1 MATSAEK
8 IALVTGANKGI
19 GFEVA
24 RQLVMRGFQVV
35 IGARRRDAGEKA
47 AAALSQGDGSGPPAA
62 GARGLFLE
70 IDIADPVSIARAGKQ
85 LATLVG
91 HLDVL
96 VNNAGIL
103 EDGKAT
109 VLDVDAAVVRR
120 TFATNA
126 LGPLLVTQAML
137 PLLLRAPYGARII
150 NVSSGAGALGEMAS
164 WAPAYSISKTALN
177 AVTRQFAATLR
188 GRRIAVNSVCPGWV
202 RTEMGGAAAPRSVQ
216 QGADTIIWLATD
228 APLSLT
234 GRFVRDRQVIA
245 W

>member
-1 MATSAEK
+1 MTSAADK

-19 GFEVA
+19 GLEVA
-24 RQLVMRGFQVV
+24 RQLVTRGFRVV
-35 IGARRRDAGEKA
+35 IGARRPEAGRKA
-47 AAALSQGDGSGPPAA
+47 AAELAQGGAA
-62 GARGLFLE
+62 DFLE
-70 IDIADPVSIARAGKQ
+70 IDIADPASITRAVKQ
-85 LATLVG
+85 LASLVE

-109 VLDVDAAVVRR
+109 ALDVDAVAVRR
-120 TFATNA
+120 TFETNT
-126 LGPLLVTQAML
+126 LGPLLVTQAVL
-137 PLLLRAPYGARII
+137 PLLLRAPAGARII
-150 NVSSGAGALGEMAS
+150 NVSSGAAALGEMAS

-177 AVTRQFAATLR
+177 AVTRQFAAALR
-188 GRRIAVNSVCPGWV
+188 GRRMAVNSVCPGWV
-202 RTEMGGAAAPRSVQ
+202 RTDMGGAAASRTVQ
-216 QGADTIIWLATD
+216 QGADTIVWLATE